1 MTCED
6 YSPVLVDLRKATQKE
21 IKGAYRTT
29 AQVKHSL
36 HTQRSY
42 GTMKKTGYVCQ
53 FKITLLEVSPRV
65 WRRVQVP
72 DEYSFWDL
80 NVAIQDSMGWCDYHL
95 HKFRFQLQDEI
106 VKIGIP
112 DDTDEDDNIEAGWN
126 VKLVEYFPEPGV
138 RSLYEYD
145 FGDCWQHEVLLEK
158 VLRREAD
165 VKYPR
170 CIAGK
175 NACPPEDCGGP
186 GGYADLSRIL
196 RNTKHEEYQQMME
209 WMSSMVKLGGKMPF
223 DENNPGAVRFDNPR
237 SRLRKAMR

>member
-1 MTCED
+1 
-6 YSPVLVDLRKATQKE
+6 
-21 IKGAYRTT
+21 
-29 AQVKHSL
+29 
-36 HTQRSY
+36 
-42 GTMKKTGYVCQ
+42 
-53 FKITLLEVSPRV
+53 
-65 WRRVQVP
+65 
-72 DEYSFWDL
+72 
-80 NVAIQDSMGWCDYHL
+80 MGWCDYHL

-186 GGYADLSRIL
+186 GGYADLRRIL
-196 RNTKHEEYQQMME
+196 RNPKHEEYQQMME

-223 DENNPGAVRFDNPR
+223 DENNPGAVRFDNAMTPVSAN
-237 SRLRKAMR
+237 SRGEPAHRPARATTPLQPAEDRPQPAGSHSRITPLSPHRGHL